1 VVGLEPRDELL
12 ERGVVL
18 EFEPVPESPLS
29 VVEFVLLDS
38 YGFREAEEGQREVDE
53 TVLVVI

>member
-1 VVGLEPRDELL
+1 MVSLEPRDKFL
-12 ERGVVL
+12 ERWVVL
-18 EFEPVPESPLS
+18 ELQPVPKSPLS

-38 YGFREAEEGQREVDE
+38 YGFRKAEERQSEVDE